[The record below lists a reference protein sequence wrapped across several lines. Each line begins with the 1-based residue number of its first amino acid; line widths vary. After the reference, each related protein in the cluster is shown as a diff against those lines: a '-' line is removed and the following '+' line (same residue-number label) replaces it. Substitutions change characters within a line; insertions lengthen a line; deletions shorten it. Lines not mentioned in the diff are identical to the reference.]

1 MKTERFS
8 HVLTFESMGTV
19 WKVSFKEFFH
29 EEKVKEIEGVIQT
42 HLTTFN
48 NVYSRF
54 NRDSFISKLQE
65 VRGVVEVPHD
75 LVAMLRLYAKYYMV
89 SDKKFTPCIGA
100 LLEDAGY
107 DDVYSFQEKESKR
120 PVPDFFEAV
129 KTVDDTHIF
138 LNDSVLLDL
147 GALGKGYCVD
157 RLVELL
163 RPYTEESFLV
173 DGSGD
178 VYYVGNDSLAVGL
191 EDPDD
196 TTQVIGVIAMTEGGM
211 CSSSTNRRAW
221 GRYSHYLDPT
231 TTSSPSFIRSS
242 WVLAQTA
249 AEADALSSVLFFVAP
264 EKIEEELG
272 VTFSYCL
279 LNNER
284 HIKKSPNFLATFFS

>member
-1 MKTERFS
+1 M
-8 HVLTFESMGTV
+8 LTFESMGTI
-19 WKVSFKEFFH
+19 WKVSFKEFFR
-29 EEKVKEIEGVIQT
+29 EEKVKEVEEVIQRY
-42 HLTTFN
+42 LTTFN
-48 NVYSRF
+48 NLYSRF

-65 VRGVVEVPHD
+65 VCGVVEVPHD
-75 LVAMLRLYAKYYMV
+75 LVAMLRLYAKYYVV
-89 SDKKFTPCIGA
+89 SDKKFTPCIGM

-107 DDVYSFQEKESKR
+107 DSTFSFQEKEAKR
-120 PVPDFFEAV
+120 SVPDFFEAV
-129 KTVDDTHIF
+129 KIVDDTHVF
-138 LNDSVLLDL
+138 FNDSILLDL

-163 RPYTEESFLV
+163 RPYTEESFLI

-178 VYYVGNDSLAVGL
+178 VYYVGNDSLTVGL

-196 TTQVIGVIAMTEGGM
+196 TTQVIGVTTMTEGSM

-231 TTSSPSFIRSS
+231 TSSSPSFIRSS

-272 VTFSYCL
+272 VAFSYCL

-284 HIKKSPNFLATFFS
+284 HIKKSPNFSATFF